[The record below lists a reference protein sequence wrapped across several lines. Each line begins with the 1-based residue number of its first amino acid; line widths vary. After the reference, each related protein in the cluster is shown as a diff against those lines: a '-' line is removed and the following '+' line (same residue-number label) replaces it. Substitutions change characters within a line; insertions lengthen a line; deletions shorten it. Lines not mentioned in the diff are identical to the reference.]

1 MNPPLSPRQLAQA
14 LGVSESSVKRWV
26 DGGRIDARRTP
37 GGHRRIPVPEAIR
50 FVRQSQHS
58 LAEPQLLG
66 LSEVGEV
73 SPGVLGAD
81 EEAAE
86 LAQALEAGAA
96 ARARGLLL
104 SLYLDGRGAAAL
116 IDGPIR
122 CAMRRLGEHWRRGE
136 EGIFIEHR
144 ATDIVLQA
152 LNQLRTVLP
161 PVRDGAPAAVGAAPA
176 GDPYLLPTLGAAT
189 VLQAAG
195 FQVTN
200 LGPDTPTEALLAAA
214 RQLGA
219 QLVWLSVSAAGTN
232 AERRREVR
240 RLLAGLEPLGATLVA
255 GGSRVGELALQ
266 AGPNVFAGSS
276 MGELAAF
283 ARGLAAAQRPA

>member
-1 MNPPLSPRQLAQA
+1 
-14 LGVSESSVKRWV
+14 
-26 DGGRIDARRTP
+26 
-37 GGHRRIPVPEAIR
+37 
-50 FVRQSQHS
+50 
-58 LAEPQLLG
+58 
-66 LSEVGEV
+66 
-73 SPGVLGAD
+73 
-81 EEAAE
+81 
-86 LAQALEAGAA
+86 
-96 ARARGLLL
+96 
-104 SLYLDGRGAAAL
+104 
-116 IDGPIR
+116 
-122 CAMRRLGEHWRRGE
+122 MRRLGEHWRRGE

-144 ATDIVLQA
+144 ATDIVVQA